1 MRQSLFLA
9 VMLCLTP
16 MLTGCLDSLTGDEE
30 LRAGCTYTEAE
41 NWDPLAQ
48 IDDGSCDLG
57 LEGCTYEGAENYNPL
72 FVVDNGSCVF
82 ADPVVGCM
90 DSMASNYNPYAEYDD
105 DSCVYLLGCT
115 YDDADNYDSSA
126 QIDDGTCEFAD
137 PVTGCTD
144 DSATNYNQ
152 YAEYD
157 DDSCEYIVYGCMDS
171 GADNYDADVDVDD
184 GSCQYSGCTYDGAD
198 NYDSSAN
205 VDDGSCD
212 FPDPVLGCTDDTAAN
227 YNPYATIE
235 DDSCYYV
242 YTGLTSEEFN
252 DFANL
257 FTAQKD
263 FTLWSDDFD
272 RFGSEI
278 KINPM
283 PIMEEENEGGE
294 GDDETEDDEEMPEEM
309 YVVIGM
315 QKDDENQIFTA
326 IFGMEARMTGDIM
339 DMGTEDGEGKMS
351 FMVTSVRQGPNC
363 TSGDCTLT
371 NEIMEAS
378 IYTNAEG
385 PGTQMEM
392 SMYMLAT
399 AYSRDMVPYYGDP
412 VAELP
417 GGGSFFLG
425 QSEPEEVEII
435 RDDDNVMFSPAEIEI
450 EVNTTVIWYNDDDA
464 AHTVT
469 AEDETFDSGDINP
482 YDEWEY
488 TFGEVGE
495 YAYYSDKAEDKEP
508 LGNLTGKV
516 IVTEIEPIDLDWVTE
531 AGRGWDSDD
540 DGEDDWIE
548 HFAHA
553 WDDEE
558 NMSIDATLIQ
568 DIETETLYP
577 RFLDFYNETGVP
589 IMAFEFWYGDEI
601 YIELND
607 DEGLNKSATLFNWD
621 ADSYDDDE
629 NSQNVYEG
637 TISEEGNGNY
647 MQEVPNDE
655 IEIRVLEAYEGSDD
669 EGPSI
674 DPFGGGDDEED
685 SRENARV
692 VASMV
697 LSDEEDDMIDT
708 ETGCHW
714 YISWTDNDEDGL
726 VSVNDTYEIRS
737 DKIDGTGE
745 TCNREDENGN
755 ATYVIEFFDLWA
767 DAYVDGPNPA
777 LVPGFTGLFAAFAIA
792 GLAGL
797 RRRRL

>member
-1 MRQSLFLA
+1 
-9 VMLCLTP
+9 
-16 MLTGCLDSLTGDEE
+16 
-30 LRAGCTYTEAE
+30 
-41 NWDPLAQ
+41 
-48 IDDGSCDLG
+48 
-57 LEGCTYEGAENYNPL
+57 
-72 FVVDNGSCVF
+72 
-82 ADPVVGCM
+82 
-90 DSMASNYNPYAEYDD
+90 
-105 DSCVYLLGCT
+105 
-115 YDDADNYDSSA
+115 
-126 QIDDGTCEFAD
+126 
-137 PVTGCTD
+137 
-144 DSATNYNQ
+144 
-152 YAEYD
+152 
-157 DDSCEYIVYGCMDS
+157 
-171 GADNYDADVDVDD
+171 
-184 GSCQYSGCTYDGAD
+184 
-198 NYDSSAN
+198 
-205 VDDGSCD
+205 
-212 FPDPVLGCTDDTAAN
+212 
-227 YNPYATIE
+227 
-235 DDSCYYV
+235 
-242 YTGLTSEEFN
+242 
-252 DFANL
+252 
-257 FTAQKD
+257 
-263 FTLWSDDFD
+263 
-272 RFGSEI
+272 
-278 KINPM
+278 
-283 PIMEEENEGGE
+283 
-294 GDDETEDDEEMPEEM
+294 
-309 YVVIGM
+309 
-315 QKDDENQIFTA
+315 
-326 IFGMEARMTGDIM
+326 M

-378 IYTNAEG
+378 LYTNAEG

-435 RDDDNVMFSPAEIEI
+435 RDGDDVMFSPAEIEI
-450 EVNTTVIWYNDDDA
+450 EVNTTVIWYNDDDTT
-464 AHTVT
+464 HTVT
-469 AEDETFDSGDINP
+469 ADDGTFDSGDINP

-531 AGRGWDSDD
+531 TGRGWDSDD